1 MIMSVKDLINLL
13 NKFDEKQYVMI
24 NADRKGLQSIND
36 VISVKLFEDD
46 VEECVLLDGFLKGDS
61 DEII

>member
-13 NKFDEKQYVMI
+13 SRFDEKQYVMI

-46 VEECVLLDGFLKGDS
+46 KEECVLLDGFLKGDS
-61 DEII
+61 DGIM